1 MIPYFFGFAYGIYL
15 VIIGKIT
22 PGELITLSMFISYL
36 ADPIIALS
44 NIFNGMNNAVVS
56 SKRYHDIMEEEPEVM
71 EIKEAKGVKSF
82 TTIELKNV
90 SFKYPFDEEPVL
102 KDINMTIKKG
112 ETIGIVGPT
121 GSGKTTLIRQLLREF
136 NIQKGSLLVDGEP
149 IESLELT
156 SLRDLVGYVPQ
167 SHMLFRES
175 VINNIKIGNP
185 QATNND
191 FKIAMDIADF
201 NKDIVFLDSG
211 LDSMVGEGGTN
222 LSGGQKQRLSIA
234 RAVIKNPEILIL
246 DDSLS
251 AVDGTTEKNIV
262 ERLKTYRS
270 DKTNII
276 IAHRFSAI
284 KDADKIFVVQDGK
297 ISEVGTHA
305 ELLSNFGWYREQFVR
320 QMNDK
325 GGNNGTN

>member
-1 MIPYFFGFAYGIYL
+1 
-15 VIIGKIT
+15 
-22 PGELITLSMFISYL
+22 
-36 ADPIIALS
+36 
-44 NIFNGMNNAVVS
+44 
-56 SKRYHDIMEEEPEVM
+56 
-71 EIKEAKGVKSF
+71 
-82 TTIELKNV
+82 
-90 SFKYPFDEEPVL
+90 
-102 KDINMTIKKG
+102 
-112 ETIGIVGPT
+112 
-121 GSGKTTLIRQLLREF
+121 
-136 NIQKGSLLVDGEP
+136 
-149 IESLELT
+149 
-156 SLRDLVGYVPQ
+156 
-167 SHMLFRES
+167 MLFRES